1 MFREKGS
8 WIKQIFGNKI
18 ISNCRKPSLKYIQYA
33 QIGLKKLG
41 KKSINSLILHINSL
55 APNFEESTIMVA
67 GIVDILVKTS

>member
-18 ISNCRKPSLKYIQYA
+18 ISNCRKPSLIYSICIDRFEKIR
-33 QIGLKKLG
+33 

-67 GIVDILVKTS
+67 GIVDIFLKTS